1 MTRQELERYILDT
14 YPAQEDR
21 PWLEYPGHQV
31 FRHTGNKKWFAL
43 AMTLTRDKLGLPG
56 EGLVDAVNLKCD
68 PRLVPTLLGEP
79 GFLPAYHMNKTHW
92 ITARLDGTAQE
103 EKILFVLGMSYDL
116 TKPKREGRHIGPD
129 GAATGQKQAK
139 DRRA

>member
-1 MTRQELERYILDT
+1 MSRQELERYILET

-92 ITARLDGTAQE
+92 ITACLDGTAAE
-103 EKILFVLGMSYDL
+103 EKILFVLVMSYDL
-116 TKPKREGRHIGPD
+116 TKPKRICKHQENMV
-129 GAATGQKQAK
+129 
-139 DRRA
+139 